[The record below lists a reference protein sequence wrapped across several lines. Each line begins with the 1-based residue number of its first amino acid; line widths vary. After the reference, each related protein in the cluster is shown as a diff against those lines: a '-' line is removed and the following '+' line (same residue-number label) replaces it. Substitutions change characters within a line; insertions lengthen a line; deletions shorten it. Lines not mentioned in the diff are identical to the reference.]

1 MTIMIHSKCVILP
14 RVHGTSEEAVG
25 FLKMSFWAL
34 AVTHNI
40 SEGFPGIDA
49 NSFPTDVGNITNYV
63 LHTYIQATPE

>member
-49 NSFPTDVGNITNYV
+49 NSFPTDVGNITN
-63 LHTYIQATPE
+63 